1 MSRQLVALKNCIEE
15 VLSLEPE
22 VKVLYPDLALPNH
35 VILILRRIVREITL
49 KLIEEEAER
58 YE

>member
-1 MSRQLVALKNCIEE
+1 MALKNCIEE